1 MHRLVKLTFILS
13 IIIIVMNM
21 NAQTGKEDKFTNVK
35 EKLIKELTAKY
46 GEAQKERLITGL
58 KQTSSLWLPEDGD
71 ESVYEDFVRTHFAG
85 TNEMLDAMF
94 NRYQRIIEQVFGN
107 MLEIT
112 LSLRWHTDLDLGQ
125 IYPFDEI
132 FASYDPSAHLAD
144 DMFKNKLAF
153 VLLLNFPIKSLDD
166 CMKEGENWSRRE
178 WAEMRLAR
186 LFDTRIPA
194 EVNMAIAKAAAE
206 SDQYIAEYNIWMH
219 HLLNEKGERLFPP
232 KMKLLSHWNLR
243 DEIKANYAN
252 EENGLEKQRMIMKV
266 MERIV
271 TQTIPAMVI
280 NNPQVDWNPF
290 TNEVTRSTVIDYD
303 PPVLS
308 DFTPG
313 NSPEPDTRYKILL
326 NTFLAS
332 KLADPYS
339 PSAPTLIE
347 RRFNE
352 GRQIPEESIKEILTQ
367 VVASPLV
374 ADVAKLIEKRLGRKL
389 QPYDIWYNG
398 FRVKSK
404 YSEAELDKIVSQ
416 KYPDAEAFKND
427 MPKMLEKLGF
437 SRENAEYLAYNIE
450 VDAARGS
457 GHAWGAAMKSG
468 KARLRTRIGP
478 DGMNYKG
485 FNIAI
490 HELGHNVEQTFSLK
504 NIDHYMLQGVP
515 NTAFTEA
522 IAFVF
527 QGQDLKLL
535 DLEVSDSEADAL
547 KALNSFWATY
557 EISGVSLVD
566 MEVWHWMYSNP
577 DATPA
582 QLKEAVL
589 KISKDIWNKYYAP
602 VFGVKDVVLL
612 AIYSHMIH
620 SFLYL
625 PDYPIGH
632 LIAHQI
638 EEHLKSAMNF
648 GEEIE
653 RITTLGNILP
663 DIWMKAAT
671 GSTVGADALIESA
684 KKAYEKLK

>member
-1 MHRLVKLTFILS
+1 MYRLVKLTFIFS
-13 IIIIVMNM
+13 IIIIAASM
-21 NAQTGKEDKFTNVK
+21 NAHTSKVDKFSNIN

-46 GEAQKERLITGL
+46 GETQKERLIRGL
-58 KQTSSLWLPEDGD
+58 QQTSALWLPEDGD
-71 ESVYEDFVRTHFAG
+71 ESIYEDFVRTHFAG

-107 MLEIT
+107 MLEIS

-153 VLLLNFPIKSLDD
+153 VLLLNFPIKSLTD
-166 CMKEGENWSRRE
+166 CMKEGEKWSRRE

-194 EVNMAIAKAAAE
+194 DVNMAIAKAAAE

-243 DEIKANYAN
+243 DEIKGNYAN
-252 EENGLEKQRMIMKV
+252 EENGLEKQKMIMKV

-303 PPVLS
+303 PPVLA

-339 PSAPTLIE
+339 PSEPTLIA

-352 GRQIPEESIKEILTQ
+352 GRQIPEERIKEILTQ

-389 QPYDIWYNG
+389 HPFDIWYNG

-404 YSEAELDKIVSQ
+404 YSEAELDKIVSE
-416 KYPDAEAFKND
+416 KYPDAEAFKKD
-427 MPKMLEKLGF
+427 MPNLLIKLGF
-437 SRENAEYLAYNIE
+437 SKEKAEYLADNIE
-450 VDAARGS
+450 VDPARGS

-468 KARLRTRIGP
+468 KARLRTRIGQE
-478 DGMNYKG
+478 GMNYKG

-490 HELGHNVEQTFSLK
+490 HEFGHNVEQTFSLK

-535 DLEVSDSEADAL
+535 DLEVSDPEADAL

-566 MEVWHWMYSNP
+566 MEVWHWMYDNP
-577 DATPA
+577 EATPA

-589 KISKDIWNKYYAP
+589 SISKEIWNKYYAP

-612 AIYSHMIH
+612 GIYSHMIH

-625 PDYPIGH
+625 PDYPVGH

-638 EEHLKSAMNF
+638 EEHLKSAKNF

-663 DIWMKAAT
+663 DIWMKSAT

-684 KKAYEKLK
+684 KRAYEKLK

>member
-1 MHRLVKLTFILS
+1 MYRLVKLTFIFS
-13 IIIIVMNM
+13 IIIIAASM
-21 NAQTGKEDKFTNVK
+21 NAQTSKVDKFSNIN

-58 KQTSSLWLPEDGD
+58 QQTSALWLPEDGD

-85 TNEMLDAMF
+85 TNEMIDAMF
-94 NRYQRIIEQVFGN
+94 NRYQRIIEQLFGN
-107 MLEIT
+107 MLEIS
-112 LSLRWHTDLDLGQ
+112 LSLKWHTDLDLGQ

-153 VLLLNFPIKSLDD
+153 VLLLNFQIKSLAN
-166 CMKEGENWSRRE
+166 CMKEGEKWSRRE

-194 EVNMAIAKAAAE
+194 DVNMAIAKAAAE

-243 DEIKANYAN
+243 DEIKGNYAN
-252 EENGLEKQRMIMKV
+252 EENGLEKQKMIMKV

-303 PPVLS
+303 PTVLS

-332 KLADPYS
+332 KLVDPYS
-339 PSAPTLIE
+339 PSEPTLIA

-352 GRQIPEESIKEILTQ
+352 GRQIPEERIKEILTQ

-389 QPYDIWYNG
+389 QPFDIWYNG

-404 YSEAELDKIVSQ
+404 YSEAELDKIVSE
-416 KYPDAEAFKND
+416 KYPDAEAFKKD
-427 MPKMLEKLGF
+427 MPNLLIKLGF
-437 SRENAEYLAYNIE
+437 SKEKAEYLADNIE
-450 VDAARGS
+450 VDPARGS

-468 KARLRTRIGP
+468 KARLRTRIGQE
-478 DGMNYKG
+478 GMNYKG

-490 HELGHNVEQTFSLK
+490 HEFGHNVEQTFSLK

-535 DLEVSDSEADAL
+535 DLEVSDPEADAL

-566 MEVWHWMYSNP
+566 MEVWHWMYDNP

-589 KISKDIWNKYYAP
+589 RISKGIWNKYYAP
-602 VFGVKDVVLL
+602 VFGVQDVVLL
-612 AIYSHMIH
+612 GIYSHMIH

-625 PDYPIGH
+625 PDYPVGH

-638 EEHLKSAMNF
+638 EEHLKSAKNF

-663 DIWMKAAT
+663 DIWMKSAT
-671 GSTVGADALIESA
+671 GSTVGADALIEST

>member
-1 MHRLVKLTFILS
+1 MYRLVKLTFIFS
-13 IIIIVMNM
+13 IIIIAASM
-21 NAQTGKEDKFTNVK
+21 NAHTSKVDKFSNIN

-46 GEAQKERLITGL
+46 GETQKERLIRGL
-58 KQTSSLWLPEDGD
+58 QQTSALWLPEDGD
-71 ESVYEDFVRTHFAG
+71 ESIYEDFVRTHFAG

-107 MLEIT
+107 MLEIS

-153 VLLLNFPIKSLDD
+153 VLLLNFPIKSLTD
-166 CMKEGENWSRRE
+166 CMKEGEKWSRRE

-194 EVNMAIAKAAAE
+194 DVNMAIAKAAAE

-243 DEIKANYAN
+243 DEIKGNYAN
-252 EENGLEKQRMIMKV
+252 EENGLEKQKMIMKV

-303 PPVLS
+303 PPVLA

-339 PSAPTLIE
+339 PSEPTLIA

-352 GRQIPEESIKEILTQ
+352 GRQIPEERIKEILTQ

-389 QPYDIWYNG
+389 HPFDIWYNG

-404 YSEAELDKIVSQ
+404 YSEAELDKIVSE
-416 KYPDAEAFKND
+416 KYPDAEAFKKD
-427 MPKMLEKLGF
+427 MPNLLIKLGF
-437 SRENAEYLAYNIE
+437 SKEKAEYLADNIE
-450 VDAARGS
+450 VDPARGS

-468 KARLRTRIGP
+468 KARLRTRIGQE
-478 DGMNYKG
+478 GMNYKG

-490 HELGHNVEQTFSLK
+490 HEFGHNVEQTFSLK

-535 DLEVSDSEADAL
+535 DLEVSDPEADAL

-566 MEVWHWMYSNP
+566 MEVWHWMYDNP

-589 KISKDIWNKYYAP
+589 SISKEIWNKYYAP

-612 AIYSHMIH
+612 GIYSHMIH

-625 PDYPIGH
+625 PDYPVGH

-638 EEHLKSAMNF
+638 EEHLKSVKNF

-663 DIWMKAAT
+663 DIWMKSAT

>member
-1 MHRLVKLTFILS
+1 MYRLVKLTFIFS
-13 IIIIVMNM
+13 IIIIAASM
-21 NAQTGKEDKFTNVK
+21 NAHTSKVDKFSNIN

-46 GEAQKERLITGL
+46 GETQKERLIRGL
-58 KQTSSLWLPEDGD
+58 QQTSALWLPEDGD
-71 ESVYEDFVRTHFAG
+71 ESIYEDFVRTHFAG

-107 MLEIT
+107 MLEIS

-153 VLLLNFPIKSLDD
+153 VLLLNFPIKSLTD
-166 CMKEGENWSRRE
+166 CMKEGEKWSRRE

-194 EVNMAIAKAAAE
+194 DVNMAIAKAAAE

-243 DEIKANYAN
+243 DEIKGNYAN
-252 EENGLEKQRMIMKV
+252 EENGLEKQKMIMKV

-303 PPVLS
+303 PPVLA

-339 PSAPTLIE
+339 PSEPTLIA

-352 GRQIPEESIKEILTQ
+352 GRQIPEERIKEILTQ

-389 QPYDIWYNG
+389 HPFDIWYNG

-404 YSEAELDKIVSQ
+404 YSEAELDKIVSE
-416 KYPDAEAFKND
+416 KYPDAEAFKKD
-427 MPKMLEKLGF
+427 MPNLLIKLGF
-437 SRENAEYLAYNIE
+437 SKEKAEYLADNIE
-450 VDAARGS
+450 VDPARGS

-468 KARLRTRIGP
+468 KARLRTRIGQE
-478 DGMNYKG
+478 GMNYKG

-490 HELGHNVEQTFSLK
+490 HEFGHNVEQTFSLK

-535 DLEVSDSEADAL
+535 DLEVSDPEADAL

-566 MEVWHWMYSNP
+566 MEVWHWMYDNP

-589 KISKDIWNKYYAP
+589 SISKEIWNKYYAP

-612 AIYSHMIH
+612 GIYSHMIH

-625 PDYPIGH
+625 PDYPVGH

-638 EEHLKSAMNF
+638 EEHLKSAKNF

-663 DIWMKAAT
+663 DIWMKSAT

-684 KKAYEKLK
+684 KRAYEKLK

>member
-1 MHRLVKLTFILS
+1 
-13 IIIIVMNM
+13 M
-21 NAQTGKEDKFTNVK
+21 NAHTSKVDKFSNIN

-46 GEAQKERLITGL
+46 GETQKERLIRGL
-58 KQTSSLWLPEDGD
+58 QQTSALWLPEDGD
-71 ESVYEDFVRTHFAG
+71 ESIYEDFVRTHFAG

-107 MLEIT
+107 MLEIS

-153 VLLLNFPIKSLDD
+153 VLLLNFPIKSLTD
-166 CMKEGENWSRRE
+166 CMKEGEKWSRRE

-194 EVNMAIAKAAAE
+194 DVNMAIAKAAAE

-243 DEIKANYAN
+243 DEIKGNYAN
-252 EENGLEKQRMIMKV
+252 EENGLEKQKMIMKV

-303 PPVLS
+303 PPVLA

-339 PSAPTLIE
+339 PSEPTLIA

-352 GRQIPEESIKEILTQ
+352 GRQIPEERIKEILTQ

-389 QPYDIWYNG
+389 HPFDIWYNG

-404 YSEAELDKIVSQ
+404 YSEAELDKIVSE
-416 KYPDAEAFKND
+416 KYPDAEAFKKD
-427 MPKMLEKLGF
+427 MPNLLIKLGF
-437 SRENAEYLAYNIE
+437 SKEKAEYLADNIE
-450 VDAARGS
+450 VDPARGS

-468 KARLRTRIGP
+468 KARLRTRIGQE
-478 DGMNYKG
+478 GMNYKG

-490 HELGHNVEQTFSLK
+490 HEFGHNVEQTFSLK

-535 DLEVSDSEADAL
+535 DLEVSDPEADAL

-566 MEVWHWMYSNP
+566 MEVWHWMYDNP

-589 KISKDIWNKYYAP
+589 SISKEIWNKYYAP

-612 AIYSHMIH
+612 GIYSHMIH

-625 PDYPIGH
+625 PDYPVGH

-638 EEHLKSAMNF
+638 EEHLKSAKNF

-663 DIWMKAAT
+663 DIWMKSAT

-684 KKAYEKLK
+684 KRAYEKLK

>member
-1 MHRLVKLTFILS
+1 MYRLVKLTFIFS
-13 IIIIVMNM
+13 IIIIAASM
-21 NAQTGKEDKFTNVK
+21 NAQTSKVDKFSNIN

-58 KQTSSLWLPEDGD
+58 QQTSALWLPEDGN

-85 TNEMLDAMF
+85 TNEMIDAMF
-94 NRYQRIIEQVFGN
+94 NRYQRIIEQLFGN
-107 MLEIT
+107 MLEIS
-112 LSLRWHTDLDLGQ
+112 LSLKWHTDLDLGQ

-153 VLLLNFPIKSLDD
+153 VLLLNFQIKSLAD
-166 CMKEGENWSRRE
+166 CMKEGEKWSRRE

-194 EVNMAIAKAAAE
+194 DVNMAIAKAAAE

-243 DEIKANYAN
+243 DEIKGNYAN
-252 EENGLEKQRMIMKV
+252 EENGLEKQKMIMKV

-339 PSAPTLIE
+339 PSEPTLIA

-352 GRQIPEESIKEILTQ
+352 GRQIPEERIKEILTQ

-389 QPYDIWYNG
+389 QPFDIWYNG

-404 YSEAELDKIVSQ
+404 YSEAELDKIVSE
-416 KYPDAEAFKND
+416 KYPDAEAFKKD
-427 MPKMLEKLGF
+427 MPNLLIKLGF
-437 SRENAEYLAYNIE
+437 SKEKAEYLADNIE
-450 VDAARGS
+450 VDPARGS

-468 KARLRTRIGP
+468 KARLRTRIGQE
-478 DGMNYKG
+478 GMNYKG

-490 HELGHNVEQTFSLK
+490 HEFGHNVEQTFSLK

-535 DLEVSDSEADAL
+535 DLEVSDPEADAL

-566 MEVWHWMYSNP
+566 MEVWHWMYDNP

-589 KISKDIWNKYYAP
+589 RISKDIWNKYYAP
-602 VFGVKDVVLL
+602 VFGVQDVVLL
-612 AIYSHMIH
+612 GIYSHMIH

-625 PDYPIGH
+625 PDYPVGH

-638 EEHLKSAMNF
+638 EEHLKSAKNF

-663 DIWMKAAT
+663 DIWMKSAT
-671 GSTVGADALIESA
+671 GSTVGADALIEST

>member
-1 MHRLVKLTFILS
+1 MYRLVKLTFIFS
-13 IIIIVMNM
+13 IIIIAASM
-21 NAQTGKEDKFTNVK
+21 NAHTSKVDKFSNIN

-46 GEAQKERLITGL
+46 GETQKERLIRGL
-58 KQTSSLWLPEDGD
+58 QQTSALWLPEDGD
-71 ESVYEDFVRTHFAG
+71 ESIYEDFVRTHFAG

-107 MLEIT
+107 MLEIS

-153 VLLLNFPIKSLDD
+153 VLLLNFPIKSLTD
-166 CMKEGENWSRRE
+166 CMKEGEKWSRRE

-194 EVNMAIAKAAAE
+194 DVNMAIAKAAAE

-243 DEIKANYAN
+243 DEIKGNYAN
-252 EENGLEKQRMIMKV
+252 EENGLEKQKMIMKV

-303 PPVLS
+303 PPVLA

-339 PSAPTLIE
+339 PSEPTLIA

-352 GRQIPEESIKEILTQ
+352 GRQIPEERIKEILTQ

-389 QPYDIWYNG
+389 HPFDIWYNG

-404 YSEAELDKIVSQ
+404 YSEAELDKIVSE
-416 KYPDAEAFKND
+416 KYPDAEAFKKD
-427 MPKMLEKLGF
+427 MPNLLIKLGF
-437 SRENAEYLAYNIE
+437 SKEKAEYLADNIE
-450 VDAARGS
+450 VDPARGS

-468 KARLRTRIGP
+468 KARLRTRIGQE
-478 DGMNYKG
+478 GMNYKG

-490 HELGHNVEQTFSLK
+490 HEFGHNVEQTFSLK

-535 DLEVSDSEADAL
+535 DLEVSDPEADAL

-566 MEVWHWMYSNP
+566 MEVWHWMYDNP

-589 KISKDIWNKYYAP
+589 SISKEIWNKYYAP

-612 AIYSHMIH
+612 GIYSHMIH

-625 PDYPIGH
+625 PDYPVGH

-638 EEHLKSAMNF
+638 EEHLKSAKNF

-663 DIWMKAAT
+663 DIWMKSAT

>member
-1 MHRLVKLTFILS
+1 MYRFIKLTFIFS
-13 IIIIVMNM
+13 IIIIAASM
-21 NAQTGKEDKFTNVK
+21 NAQTSKVDKFSNIN
-35 EKLIKELTAKY
+35 EKLIKELTTKY

-58 KQTSSLWLPEDGD
+58 KQTSALWLQEDGD
-71 ESVYEDFVRTHFAG
+71 ESVYEDFVSTHFAG

-107 MLEIT
+107 MLEIS

-153 VLLLNFPIKSLDD
+153 VLLLNFPIKSLAD
-166 CMKEGENWSRRE
+166 CMKEGEKWSRRE

-194 EVNMAIAKAAAE
+194 DVNMAIAKAAAE

-243 DEIKANYAN
+243 DEIKGNYAN
-252 EENGLEKQRMIMKV
+252 EENGLEKQKMIMKV

-352 GRQIPEESIKEILTQ
+352 GRQIPEERIKEILTQ

-374 ADVAKLIEKRLGRKL
+374 ADVAKFIEKRLGRKL

-404 YSEAELDKIVSQ
+404 YSEAELDKIVSE
-416 KYPDAEAFKND
+416 KYPDADAFKKD
-427 MPKMLEKLGF
+427 MPNLLEKMGF
-437 SRENAEYLAYNIE
+437 SKEKAEYLADNIE

-468 KARLRTRIGP
+468 KARLRTRIGQE
-478 DGMNYKG
+478 GMNYKG

-535 DLEVSDSEADAL
+535 DLEVSDPEAEAL

-566 MEVWHWMYSNP
+566 MEVWHWMYDNP

-589 KISKDIWNKYYAP
+589 NISKNIWNKYYAP

-612 AIYSHMIH
+612 GIYSHMIH

-625 PDYPIGH
+625 PDYPVGH

-638 EEHLKSAMNF
+638 EEYLKSAKNF

-663 DIWMKAAT
+663 DIWMKSAT